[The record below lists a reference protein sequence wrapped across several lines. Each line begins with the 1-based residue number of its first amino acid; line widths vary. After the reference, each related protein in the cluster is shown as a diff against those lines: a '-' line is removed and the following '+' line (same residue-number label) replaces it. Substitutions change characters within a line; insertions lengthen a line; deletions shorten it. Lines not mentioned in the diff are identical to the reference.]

1 MKTGT
6 LCKVTAENSH
16 SPSQFGNLIVVCEQR
31 KTRTGGHVVTGIN
44 LNTGRKHHY
53 FSNEIKEVKQ

>member
-6 LCKVTAENSH
+6 LCEVISIASH
-16 SPSQFGNLIVVCEQR
+16 FPSQFGDLIVVCDMR
-31 KTRTGGHVVTGIN
+31 NTRTGGLVVTGMN
-44 LNTGRKHHY
+44 LKTGRKHHY